1 MEEHNETVELTSVVD
16 ANIDDTIKHSTK
28 VLENQDIVL
37 NFSNDKESHDL
48 KNSIDAI
55 IDDVT
60 DIAIELKEIKS
71 KVMKLNG

>member
-1 MEEHNETVELTSVVD
+1 MEDQVETVEVTSVID

-28 VLENQDIVL
+28 VLENQDVVL

-55 IDDVT
+55 IEDVT
-60 DIAIELKEIKS
+60 DIAMELKEIKL
-71 KVMKLNG
+71 KVMKLHG

>member
-1 MEEHNETVELTSVVD
+1 MEEHNKTVEVTSVID

-37 NFSNDKESHDL
+37 DFSNDKESYDL

-55 IDDVT
+55 IEDVT
-60 DIAIELKEIKS
+60 GIAMELKEIKL
-71 KVMKLNG
+71 KVMRLHG

>member
-1 MEEHNETVELTSVVD
+1 MEDQVETVEVVSVID

-28 VLENQDIVL
+28 VLENQDVVL

-55 IDDVT
+55 IEDVT
-60 DIAIELKEIKS
+60 DIAMELKEIKL
-71 KVMKLNG
+71 KVMKLHG

>member
-1 MEEHNETVELTSVVD
+1 LEDQVETVEVVSVID

-28 VLENQDIVL
+28 VLENQDVVL

-55 IDDVT
+55 IEDVT
-60 DIAIELKEIKS
+60 DIAMELKEIKL
-71 KVMKLNG
+71 KVMKLHG

>member
-1 MEEHNETVELTSVVD
+1 MEEHNKTVEVTSVID

-37 NFSNDKESHDL
+37 DFSNDKESHDL

-55 IDDVT
+55 I
-60 DIAIELKEIKS
+60 
-71 KVMKLNG
+71 